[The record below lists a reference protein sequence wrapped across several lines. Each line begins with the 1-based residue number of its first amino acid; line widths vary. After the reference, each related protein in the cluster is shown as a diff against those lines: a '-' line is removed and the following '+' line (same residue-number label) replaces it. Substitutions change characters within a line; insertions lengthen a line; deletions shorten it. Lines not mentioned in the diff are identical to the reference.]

1 MNVPMISTHF
11 KIFQSIT
18 TALTIGL
25 CTQFIWAAPTKNT
38 SSTLLPPLEQTSKG
52 VSQQFILSS
61 KYTPHHYLINLYI
74 PNTPAPKTGY
84 PVIYMLDGNAVFD
97 SARNV
102 AQAIDTGS
110 GKMGLDP
117 VVVVAIG
124 YAGDSL
130 FNAQQRALDYT
141 PTAPT
146 EKDKANPNYQY
157 GGAEQFLKFIQTELK
172 PQIFNRTRIN
182 IEQQTIFGHSFGGLF
197 VLHTLFK
204 QPNSFQRYVAAS
216 PSLWFD
222 HNLLSREQQDW
233 RKQSSTIKS
242 PTYLLTTV
250 GTAEGRDSPRSP
262 NTASGRDFFAGFSR
276 VNTNKLHS
284 WHFYHPA
291 EQHITN
297 LYASIPKAMLLASCN
312 SLANCQKLLDE

>member
-1 MNVPMISTHF
+1 MISTHF

-25 CTQFIWAAPTKNT
+25 CTQFSWAAPTKNT
-38 SSTLLPPLEQTSKG
+38 SSTLSPPFEQTSKG

-102 AQAIDTGS
+102 AQAIDNGS

-124 YAGDSL
+124 YVGDSL

-146 EKDKANPNYQY
+146 EKDKANPNYKY

-182 IEQQTIFGHSFGGLF
+182 IEQQTLFGHSFGGLF

-222 HNLLSREQQDW
+222 NNLLSREQQDW
-233 RKQSSTIKS
+233 RKQK
-242 PTYLLTTV
+242 
-250 GTAEGRDSPRSP
+250 
-262 NTASGRDFFAGFSR
+262 
-276 VNTNKLHS
+276 
-284 WHFYHPA
+284 
-291 EQHITN
+291 
-297 LYASIPKAMLLASCN
+297 
-312 SLANCQKLLDE
+312 